1 MIDHHLTVPIDG
13 LVEPLPAVS
22 ADGRDQRVGWAVTNT
37 ALCVAAMAA
46 CVLAF
51 FVRPW
56 AGLAIA
62 TFVFCLE
69 ATRAVLILLG
79 RYTAHHPV
87 DGTQRRTAAASCAIS
102 AAAGPLA
109 ILAAWVLTP

>member
-1 MIDHHLTVPIDG
+1 MIEHHLTVPIDG

-37 ALCVAAMAA
+37 AICLATMGA

-51 FVRPW
+51 IVRPW
-56 AGLAIA
+56 AGLMIA
-62 TFVFCLE
+62 TLLFCLE
-69 ATRAVLILLG
+69 ASRAALILLG

-87 DGTQRRTAAASCAIS
+87 DTAQRRLAAASCGIS
-102 AAAGPLA
+102 ATAGPVA
-109 ILAAWVLTP
+109 ILAVWALIP